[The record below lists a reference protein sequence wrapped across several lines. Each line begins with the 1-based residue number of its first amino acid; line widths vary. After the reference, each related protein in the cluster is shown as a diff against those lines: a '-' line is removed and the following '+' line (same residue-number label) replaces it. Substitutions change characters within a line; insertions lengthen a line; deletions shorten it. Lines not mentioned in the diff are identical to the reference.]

1 MKRASTESTV
11 LMPTSPMSADYL
23 RRNRESPLDTLSGRA
38 LFGCLPL
45 AKAAEQSEL
54 DDVGQ
59 VRLLRHPASGE
70 QPLGFL
76 CGQPA
81 EPHPLSRSSLMCGA
95 LASPSHVREPSV
107 AAPAALPAADA
118 RFMIVACSAF
128 VNWLILKAD
137 EAKLLRT
144 RTACPSTPYL
154 ALARL

>member
-45 AKAAEQSEL
+45 AKAAEQNSTTS
-54 DDVGQ
+54 
-59 VRLLRHPASGE
+59 VRSASFDTRQAGE

-95 LASPSHVREPSV
+95 LASTSHVREPSV

>member
-1 MKRASTESTV
+1 
-11 LMPTSPMSADYL
+11 MSADYL

-45 AKAAEQSEL
+45 AKAAEQNSTTS
-54 DDVGQ
+54 
-59 VRLLRHPASGE
+59 VRSASFDTRQAGE

>member
-1 MKRASTESTV
+1 
-11 LMPTSPMSADYL
+11 MPTSPMSADYL

-45 AKAAEQSEL
+45 AKAAEQNSTTS
-54 DDVGQ
+54 
-59 VRLLRHPASGE
+59 VRSASFDTRQAGE